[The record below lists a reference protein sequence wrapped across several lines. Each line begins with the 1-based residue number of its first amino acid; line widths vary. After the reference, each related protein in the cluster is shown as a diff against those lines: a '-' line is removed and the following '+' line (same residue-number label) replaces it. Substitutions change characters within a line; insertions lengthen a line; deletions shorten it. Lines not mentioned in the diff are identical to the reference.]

1 MTRSPIT
8 VIRQN
13 RCVIGE
19 GPVWNAADEKLYFVN
34 SRGQNE
40 ICTYAP
46 ETGIISARAYDEGT
60 SAIAFSKD
68 GRMLVSRR
76 SGAFYLNEDGSTS
89 PLYDCEKYDLRYCND
104 AKVGPDGRFYVG
116 TQSEKRVKVSD
127 KINGKLYSIDKD
139 GNVRVLLDGLILSNG
154 MEWSIDEKFFYHTDS
169 DTWTVKE
176 YSFDK
181 QSGDIEFTGRQV
193 KVPYVDGF
201 TINQNGYLLAACWGC
216 GHIAV
221 IDTADMNVH
230 EHIPIPASIPASC
243 GFFGD
248 NMDMLAITTASYNAD
263 LTKDENTGY
272 LCTAQMKTGG
282 RKPYLFG

>member
-1 MTRSPIT
+1 MTSSPIT

-34 SRGQNE
+34 ARGQNE

-68 GRMLVSRR
+68 GGMLVSRR
-76 SGAFYLNEDGSTS
+76 NGAFYLNEDGSTS

-127 KINGKLYSIDKD
+127 KINGRLYSIDKD
-139 GNVRVLLDGLILSNG
+139 GNVRILLEGLILSNG

-169 DTWTVKE
+169 DTKTIKE
-176 YSFDK
+176 YAYDPTTPSLT
-181 QSGDIEFTGRQV
+181 FTGRQIT
-193 KVPYVDGF
+193 VPGVDGF
-201 TINQNGYLLAACWGC
+201 TIDEKDQLYVACWGK

-221 IDTADMNVH
+221 VDTKTMEIID
-230 EHIPIPASIPASC
+230 HIPVPAQIPASC
-243 GFFGD
+243 GFAGE
-248 NMDMLAITTASYNAD
+248 NMDQLVVTTANWNSDLAQDPNAGFTFIHD
-263 LTKDENTGY
+263 TDT
-272 LCTAQMKTGG
+272 QG
-282 RKPYLFG
+282 RPPFLFG